1 MTTEP
6 GTVTDGDITIDS
18 NHESA
23 DQIAVAFQDDTP
35 PPTEDAPAVEAV
47 EAVEPVEAVDET
59 APTPPKKRTR
69 RNDPGEAVKAAI
81 AKQREAERRAEAA
94 ESRVQELSAPTPD
107 PHPTAEPAPQAPTW
121 ERFKAMPGVPT
132 VDQFQSYEDY
142 SMALAE
148 FVSDAK
154 RTEHDAAQRDAY
166 EQQQVA
172 QQQQAQLDRW
182 SKTLE
187 EARQHDPKFDETLN
201 LDTPMSLPMQHL
213 AMESPHGI
221 AILQWLSAHPDDA
234 QRLSTLHPAETYREM
249 GKLEARLEA
258 ASSTKN
264 SGPARVVS
272 SAKAP
277 IKPLGTSPPAEDPF
291 EITDDLSMDEHF
303 RRMNAADR
311 QAGRL

>member
-1 MTTEP
+1 MNTDA
-6 GTVTDGDITIDS
+6 GQVTDGDITIDS
-18 NHESA
+18 NHETSE
-23 DQIAVAFQDDTP
+23 QISIAFQDDP
-35 PPTEDAPAVEAV
+35 PPPEDAPEAVEAV
-47 EAVEPVEAVDET
+47 EAVPA
-59 APTPPKKRTR
+59 PPKKRTR
-69 RNDPGEAVKAAI
+69 RNDPTEAVKSAI
-81 AKQREAERRAEAA
+81 AKQREAERRADAA
-94 ESRVQELSAPTPD
+94 ESRVQALSAPAPD
-107 PHPTAEPAPQAPTW
+107 PQPTPEPEPQPATW
-121 ERFKAMPGVPT
+121 SRFKTMPGVPT

-148 FVSDAK
+148 FVSDTK

-166 EQQQVA
+166 EQQQIA
-172 QQQQAQLDRW
+172 QQQQVQLDRW
-182 SKTLE
+182 SKTLD

-213 AMESPHGI
+213 AMESPQGI
-221 AILQWLSAHPDDA
+221 EILKWLSAHPDDA

-258 ASSTKN
+258 ASSTGS

-277 IKPLGTSPPAEDPF
+277 IKPLGTSPPIEDPF

-311 QAGRL
+311 QSGRL

>member
-1 MTTEP
+1 MNSDA
-6 GTVTDGDITIDS
+6 GQVTDGDITIDS
-18 NHESA
+18 NHETT
-23 DQIAVAFQDDTP
+23 DQIAVAFQDDP
-35 PPTEDAPAVEAV
+35 PPSEDAPAVEAV
-47 EAVEPVEAVDET
+47 EAVDEAVP
-59 APTPPKKRTR
+59 APPKKRTR
-69 RNDPGEAVKAAI
+69 RNDPGEAVKSAI

-94 ESRVQELSAPTPD
+94 ESRVQELSAPAPTPD
-107 PHPTAEPAPQAPTW
+107 PQPTAESEPQAPTW

-172 QQQQAQLDRW
+172 QQQRVQLDRW
-182 SKTLE
+182 SKTLD
-187 EARQHDPKFDETLN
+187 EARQHDPQFDETLN

-234 QRLSTLHPAETYREM
+234 QRISTLHPAETYREM

-258 ASSTKN
+258 ASSTEK

-291 EITDDLSMDEHF
+291 SITDDLSFDEHF
-303 RRMNAADR
+303 RRMNASDR
-311 QAGRL
+311 QAGLL

>member
-1 MTTEP
+1 MNP
-6 GTVTDGDITIDS
+6 DAGQVTDGDITIDS
-18 NHESA
+18 NHETT
-23 DQIAVAFQDDTP
+23 DQIAVAFQDDPP
-35 PPTEDAPAVEAV
+35 PPTEDALAVEAV
-47 EAVEPVEAVDET
+47 EAVEAVDE
-59 APTPPKKRTR
+59 AVPAPPKKRTR

-81 AKQREAERRAEAA
+81 AKQREAERRADAA
-94 ESRVQELSAPTPD
+94 ESRVQELSAPAPTPD
-107 PHPTAEPAPQAPTW
+107 PQPTAEPEPQAPTW

-172 QQQQAQLDRW
+172 QQQRVQLDRW
-182 SKTLE
+182 SKTLD
-187 EARQHDPKFDETLN
+187 EARQQNPKFDETLN

-234 QRLSTLHPAETYREM
+234 QRMAQLHPAETYREV
-249 GKLEARLEA
+249 GKLEARIELDA
-258 ASSTKN
+258 AQSTN
-264 SGPARVVS
+264 SGSARVVS

-291 EITDDLSMDEHF
+291 AITDDLSFDEHF

-311 QAGRL
+311 QTGRL

>member
-6 GTVTDGDITIDS
+6 GQVTEGDITIDS

-35 PPTEDAPAVEAV
+35 PDEDAQAVEASEPS
-47 EAVEPVEAVDET
+47 EAAGESPEGA
-59 APTPPKKRTR
+59 AAPPKKRTR
-69 RNDPGEAVKAAI
+69 RNDPTEAVKAAI

-94 ESRVQELSAPTPD
+94 ESRVQELSAPPVEAQPTP
-107 PHPTAEPAPQAPTW
+107 EPEPQTPTW
-121 ERFKAMPGVPT
+121 ARFKGMPGVPT
-132 VDQFQSYEDY
+132 VDQFQTYEDY

-148 FVSDAK
+148 FVADAK
-154 RTEHDAAQRDAY
+154 QTEHTAAQQRAH
-166 EQQQVA
+166 E
-172 QQQQAQLDRW
+172 QQQQAQQQRVQLDRW
-182 SKTLE
+182 SKTLG

-201 LDTPMSLPMQHL
+201 LDTPMSRPMQHL

-221 AILQWLSAHPDDA
+221 AILQWLSANPDDA
-234 QRLSTLHPAETYREM
+234 QRISTLHPAEAYREM

-277 IKPLGTSPPAEDPF
+277 IKPLGTSPPAENPF

-311 QAGRL
+311 QAGLL